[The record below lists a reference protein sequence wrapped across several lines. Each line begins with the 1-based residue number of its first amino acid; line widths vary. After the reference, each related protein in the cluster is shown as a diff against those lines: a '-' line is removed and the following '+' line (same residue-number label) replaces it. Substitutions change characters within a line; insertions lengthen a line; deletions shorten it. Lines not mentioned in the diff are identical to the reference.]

1 MLYTGNYTNCK
12 GNMCVSIS
20 GDRGKK
26 ANFSGLAYPTLA
38 PRLNFWQIWYD
49 NIGKIP
55 EEENTRYYIHEYY
68 EQVLKKLDPY
78 KVFDELDNSIL
89 LCYEN
94 EKEFCHRHLVAFWL
108 EENLNIKVNEV
119 KVTKTC
125 GLINLDRPE
134 YLRYMLLN
142 ELCLN

>member
-1 MLYTGNYTNCK
+1 MLYTANYTNCK
-12 GNMCVSIS
+12 GNICVSIS

-26 ANFSGLAYPTLA
+26 VNFKGRTYPILA
-38 PRLNFWQIWYD
+38 PRLNFWKIWYD
-49 NIGKIP
+49 NIGKIS

-78 KVFDELDNSIL
+78 KVFDDLDNSVL

-108 EENLNIKVNEV
+108 EETLKINVDEV
-119 KVTKTC
+119 KTSPS
-125 GLINLDRPE
+125 GSLIKLDRPE
-134 YLRYMLLN
+134 YLRNLLLF
-142 ELCLN
+142 EIKK